1 MWKAWGRTPKNGG
14 SQLLSLL
21 SSELACGWGREYMVS
36 VSSWQDCARP
46 LRAHLRLVGPAMFDI
61 GLEAGLLL

>member
-1 MWKAWGRTPKNGG
+1 MGE